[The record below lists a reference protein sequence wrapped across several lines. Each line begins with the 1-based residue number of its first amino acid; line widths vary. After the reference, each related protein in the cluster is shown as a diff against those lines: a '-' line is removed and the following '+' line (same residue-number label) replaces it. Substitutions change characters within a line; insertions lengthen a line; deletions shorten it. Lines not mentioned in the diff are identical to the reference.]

1 MSHGIQR
8 FETGRRMSKAVVH
21 GDTVYLCGQVGI
33 PGEGIEAQTREAL
46 SRVQTLL
53 ESVGSDKSRML
64 QVIIWLKS
72 MEHFNAMNE
81 IWEEWVPEGAA
92 PARACGQSALAS
104 DNLLVE
110 FTVTAALK

>member
-8 FETGRRMSKAVVH
+8 FETGRRMSKTVIH
-21 GDTVYLCGQVGI
+21 GDTEYLCGQVGI
-33 PGEGIEAQTREAL
+33 PGEGIETQTREAP

-53 ESVGSDKSRML
+53 ESVGSDTSPML

-81 IWEEWVPEGAA
+81 IWEVWIPEAAA

-104 DNLLVE
+104 DDLLVE
-110 FTVTAALK
+110 FPVTAALK

>member
-8 FETGRRMSKAVVH
+8 FETGRRMSKVVVH
-21 GDTVYLCGQVGI
+21 GYTVYLCGQVGI

-81 IWEEWVPEGAA
+81 IWEEWVPEGTA

-104 DNLLVE
+104 DDLLVE
-110 FTVTAALK
+110 FTVTAAL